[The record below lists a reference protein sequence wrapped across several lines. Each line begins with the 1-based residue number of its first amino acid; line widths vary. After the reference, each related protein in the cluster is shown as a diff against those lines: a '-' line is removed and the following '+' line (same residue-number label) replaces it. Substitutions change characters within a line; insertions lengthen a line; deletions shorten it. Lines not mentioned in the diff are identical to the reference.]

1 MNHRKSYP
9 SIQDAMQ
16 SKVYLAAPGAT
27 VETDCRVCGGIHVS
41 LPRKAP
47 APRKAPRYTGPSPA
61 VRKLVLERD
70 GYRCVC
76 CGRSVIGWPYS
87 LQHRLRRSQG
97 GDSTPV
103 NLVTVLGT
111 GTTGHHARIDSRAD
125 PNDEARGYTVRS
137 WDDPAQIP
145 VMVFSQG
152 GSGMTVWLSS
162 NGHYLFEPPF
172 GEAE

>member
-47 APRKAPRYTGPSPA
+47 APRKAPSYTGPSET

-70 GYRCVC
+70 DYRCVC
-76 CGRSVIGWPYS
+76 CGLSVIGQQYS

-111 GTTGHHARIDSRAD
+111 GTTGHHARIDSRRD
-125 PNDEARGYTVRS
+125 PHDEARGYTVRS
-137 WDDPAQIP
+137 WDDPALVP
-145 VMVFSQG
+145 VMIMSAAG
-152 GSGMTVWLSS
+152 AGALVWLTPEGTYST
-162 NGHYLFEPPF
+162 EPP
-172 GEAE
+172 AVAA